1 MIWQAETAKVA
12 LSLRPVA
19 IFDGNFASE
28 RRRQNS
34 LEWIMSRLKATS
46 ILVIAAAAASLP
58 VLASAQSR
66 SMIPPETLE
75 VALRR
80 QDAMFDR
87 LDLNRDNVIT
97 SVEIEAAAAAMRAS
111 MGAGPAT
118 GGGQGGPG
126 GGMMAR
132 MFSQA
137 DTDGDGQISRA
148 EMRAETTR
156 RFHEMDKN
164 GDGVLSA
171 DERPQGFGMR
181 GPAAGGNA
189 PFQIPMGDDGN

>member
-1 MIWQAETAKVA
+1 
-12 LSLRPVA
+12 
-19 IFDGNFASE
+19 
-28 RRRQNS
+28 
-34 LEWIMSRLKATS
+34 MSRVKATS
-46 ILVIAAAAASLP
+46 ILVIAVAAASLP

-75 VALRR
+75 VSLRR
-80 QDAMFDR
+80 QEAMFDR

-111 MGAGPAT
+111 MGAGPA
-118 GGGQGGPG
+118 GVGGQGGPGGPGGAG

-137 DTDGDGQISRA
+137 DKDGDGQISRA

-156 RFHEMDKN
+156 RFAEMDRN

-189 PFQIPMGDDGN
+189 PIQIPMGDDGN

>member
-1 MIWQAETAKVA
+1 
-12 LSLRPVA
+12 
-19 IFDGNFASE
+19 
-28 RRRQNS
+28 
-34 LEWIMSRLKATS
+34 MSRLKATS

-75 VALRR
+75 VSLRR

-111 MGAGPAT
+111 MGAGPAA
-118 GGGQGGPG
+118 GGAQGGPGGPG

-137 DTDGDGQISRA
+137 DKDGDGQISRA
-148 EMRAETTR
+148 EMRAEATR
-156 RFHEMDKN
+156 RFAEMDRN